1 MRIAFH
7 APLNA
12 PERGKPSGDRLIGR
26 MLMRALIAGGHEVAL
41 ATPFRSYD
49 KAGDDGRQQ
58 RIATLGQRLADRLT
72 RRLAAGPKAERP
84 HLWLTYHLYHK
95 APDHIG
101 PRVAAALGIPYV
113 VAEASVSERQATGP
127 WRAGHLASIE
137 ALGAADMVLGLNGKD
152 RAGVLPHLR
161 GADRYRQ
168 IRPFIDTGPYRA
180 AAKGRREARRRLGA
194 RTGLGENPILVAV
207 GMMRAGAKLASYR
220 LLADALSRLA
230 RGDWGLVI
238 VGGGPEEGAVRAAFA
253 GLGDRIAF
261 LGEMTGEA
269 LAQIYAG
276 ADLLVWPAID
286 EAIGMVFIEAA
297 AAGLAVVGARGQG
310 VPDVV
315 EHGAGGL
322 LADYGDA
329 ADFARSIEALLEDP
343 DRRQTMGATGARLA
357 LERHDLGSE
366 GARFCRLIEA
376 VVAEHGTAD
385 AGRGQCGGPP

>member
-72 RRLAAGPKAERP
+72 RRLAARPKAERP

-101 PRVAAALGIPYV
+101 PRGGGSARHSLCGRRCLGL
-113 VAEASVSERQATGP
+113 ERQATGP
-127 WRAGHLASIE
+127 WRLAIWRASGTRGGRH
-137 ALGAADMVLGLNGKD
+137 GA
-152 RAGVLPHLR
+152 RAQRQGPAVLPHLR

-168 IRPFIDTGPYRA
+168 IRLFIDTGFYRA

-220 LLADALSRLA
+220 LLADALSRLT

-276 ADLLVWPAID
+276 ADPGV
-286 EAIGMVFIEAA
+286 
-297 AAGLAVVGARGQG
+297 AGHRRGDRHGVHRGGGGGARRGRRAG
-310 VPDVV
+310 PGCAGRRRTRGGRAARRLWRCGRLREVDR
-315 EHGAGGL
+315 GIAGGSGS
-322 LADYGDA
+322 APNHG
-329 ADFARSIEALLEDP
+329 S
-343 DRRQTMGATGARLA
+343 DRRTARAGA
-357 LERHDLGSE
+357 
-366 GARFCRLIEA
+366 
-376 VVAEHGTAD
+376 
-385 AGRGQCGGPP
+385 P